1 MVSLFI
7 IHSHTIVIFPTKKHV
22 PLLSVM
28 QCTVRCFLLQKCN
41 VIVQPEYILT
51 QLKRERE
58 RALLSSVCSTKEP
71 LSSQYLTPSLQIT
84 CKPNRITLS
93 LSRRTFRP
101 RLRDLAPRHTGPF
114 SPAAFAPTPQVLF
127 PILAYTAGAILP
139 SEY

>member
-58 RALLSSVCSTKEP
+58 SV
-71 LSSQYLTPSLQIT
+71 
-84 CKPNRITLS
+84 
-93 LSRRTFRP
+93 TFFCV
-101 RLRDLAPRHTGPF
+101 LDKG
-114 SPAAFAPTPQVLF
+114 AAFLAVSHPF
-127 PILAYTAGAILP
+127 PPDYMQT
-139 SEY
+139 

>member
-58 RALLSSVCSTKEP
+58 RERYFLLCARQRSRFPRSISP
-71 LSSQYLTPSLQIT
+71 LPSRLHANLTELHSLFLAGLSAHGLAIWH
-84 CKPNRITLS
+84 RGTL
-93 LSRRTFRP
+93 
-101 RLRDLAPRHTGPF
+101 GPF
-114 SPAAFAPTPQVLF
+114 HPP
-127 PILAYTAGAILP
+127 P
-139 SEY
+139 SHQRHKSFFRY